1 MRNSDSFE
9 KTRMLGKI
17 EGRRRRG
24 RQRMKLLDG
33 IINSMNMGLGGLQE
47 LVMDRK
53 AWRAAVRGVT
63 KSQTRLSNRTTAV
76 AVEWYLI
83 VVLICIS
90 LMISGAERIS
100 FAFWPFV
107 YLLWRTVY

>member
-1 MRNSDSFE
+1 MR
-9 KTRMLGKI
+9 G
-17 EGRRRRG
+17 
-24 RQRMKLLDG
+24 LDG
-33 IINSMNMGLGGLQE
+33 ITDSRDVTLSELQDVVKDGE
-47 LVMDRK
+47 